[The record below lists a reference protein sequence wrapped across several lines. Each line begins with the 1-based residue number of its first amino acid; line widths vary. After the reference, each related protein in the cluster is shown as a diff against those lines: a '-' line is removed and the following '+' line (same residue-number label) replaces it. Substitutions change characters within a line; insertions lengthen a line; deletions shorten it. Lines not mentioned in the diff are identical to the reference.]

1 MNPSNS
7 DATVLRR
14 CAMISWKKNAILTA
28 IVVLLLWLKTWAVVG
43 DAPDAFYV
51 IDNYVTV
58 YIIFALLDVV
68 MYAYNKRNGDD

>member
-1 MNPSNS
+1 
-7 DATVLRR
+7 
-14 CAMISWKKNAILTA
+14 MISWKKNAILTA
-28 IVVLLLWLKTWAVVG
+28 IVVLLLGLKTWAVVG
-43 DAPDAFYV
+43 EMPDALYV

>member
-1 MNPSNS
+1 
-7 DATVLRR
+7 
-14 CAMISWKKNAILTA
+14 MISWKKNAILTA
-28 IVVLLLWLKTWAVVG
+28 IVVLLLWIKTWVVAG

-68 MYAYNKRNGDD
+68 MYVYNKRNGDD

>member
-1 MNPSNS
+1 MFNF
-7 DATVLRR
+7 
-14 CAMISWKKNAILTA
+14 KKNAILTA
-28 IVVLLLWLKTWAVVG
+28 IVVLLLWIKTWAVAG

-68 MYAYNKRNGDD
+68 MYAYNKRIGDD